1 MATTYF
7 TKKSDISRNWLVVD
21 AQDVVVGRL
30 ATNLAMF
37 LMGKHKP
44 TYSPHIDNGDYV
56 IVLNADK
63 VKLTGNKWD
72 EKLYRHHTG
81 FVKGVKTRTA
91 KEMLEKKPSE
101 IIRLAVRGMLPKNM
115 HLARRQ
121 LMKLKI
127 YTGENHPHAVQ
138 NPKAVKIEGRTGKV
152 TG

>member
-1 MATTYF
+1 MATYF
-7 TKKSDISRNWLVVD
+7 TKKSEISRDWLVID
-21 AQDVVVGRL
+21 AKDVVVGRL
-30 ATNLAMF
+30 ASNLAMF

-44 TYSPHIDNGDYV
+44 AYSPHIDTGDYV
-56 IVLNADK
+56 IVLNAAK

-81 FVKGVKTRTA
+81 FVKGVRTRTA
-91 KEMLEKKPSE
+91 KEMLERKPAE

-127 YTGENHPHAVQ
+127 YTGDVHPHAVQ
-138 NPKAVKIEGRTGKV
+138 NSKAVKIEGRTGKV